1 MKPYVVVVCHECLD
15 TLKLMKYMVVVMVV
29 WTHMNTYEHI
39 CCLGILGW
47 KFMKTYGHLWNSVV
61 SDMIGWKHMKTY
73 ETDMNI
79 HVGFDM
85 VCWKQIKTYENMCA
99 HVVLDM
105 IGWKHMKTV
114 IVFDMDGGTHMKT
127 I

>member
-1 MKPYVVVVCHECLD
+1 
-15 TLKLMKYMVVVMVV
+15 
-29 WTHMNTYEHI
+29 
-39 CCLGILGW
+39 
-47 KFMKTYGHLWNSVV
+47 
-61 SDMIGWKHMKTY
+61 MKTY

-79 HVGFDM
+79 NVGFDM
-85 VCWKQIKTYENMCA
+85 VCRKQIKTYENMCA
-99 HVVLDM
+99 HVALDM

>member
-1 MKPYVVVVCHECLD
+1 
-15 TLKLMKYMVVVMVV
+15 
-29 WTHMNTYEHI
+29 
-39 CCLGILGW
+39 
-47 KFMKTYGHLWNSVV
+47 
-61 SDMIGWKHMKTY
+61 
-73 ETDMNI
+73 
-79 HVGFDM
+79 
-85 VCWKQIKTYENMCA
+85 MCA